1 MPGMPGW
8 QEIPVYAA
16 QPLLVLGVRLGLV
29 LGVRLR
35 LVLRVRLDLVLRVGL
50 SGCHYRPLRM

>member
-1 MPGMPGW
+1 
-8 QEIPVYAA
+8 
-16 QPLLVLGVRLGLV
+16 
-29 LGVRLR
+29 VRLR